1 MRTWLLSAFLFTIL
15 VSGCASGPD
24 YGMIRKDA
32 KAEFRE
38 FDDASQIREITI
50 RDILYP
56 AGGRLALADVLVQ
69 AERVDVELAN
79 EESRFIKKGI
89 QIKYHRKGAK
99 WVRCSQDLWEEVL
112 TEFPQSR
119 YKMRE

>member
-1 MRTWLLSAFLFTIL
+1 MRTWLLSAVLLAIL
-15 VSGCASGPD
+15 VSGCATGPD

-32 KAEFRE
+32 EKEFRD
-38 FDDASQIREITI
+38 FDEASRIREITI

-99 WVRCSQDLWEEVL
+99 WVRCTEDLWEEVL
-112 TEFPQSR
+112 SEFPQSR
-119 YKMRE
+119 YKMQD